1 MLTPPSTAV
10 LLLALSIAPF
20 PTIAQ
25 ASSQA
30 TLLATS
36 PSQSSTNP
44 SAIADSSDST
54 AMSSS
59 SSQSFWDNLSKH
71 WTEADSTKQTFMAI
85 LLIIQFVALF
95 FFIKSTLDKMFGRRA
110 EYRNQRTKRF
120 ARRAAIAAAGG
131 SSKAGIPLSHQRP
144 LYRSDAKPQ
153 LPPRPTQ
160 DHPLA
165 RPSTSL
171 SPQSAFQTTSTG
183 DIILP
188 SWTESG
194 PTPLNIIVEEPEEGL
209 SRSNSPLSSRPHSP
223 LYYRDSPLSPVSPAR
238 QDMPQQSWSARSASP
253 RDNTS
258 LRLRERNDYDMLP
271 FSIDRSSTPDTRL
284 EDVKRPF
291 NRSMYH
297 DEPSSHFPPQSPFPE
312 PSSSQFISPA

>member
-1 MLTPPSTAV
+1 
-10 LLLALSIAPF
+10 
-20 PTIAQ
+20 
-25 ASSQA
+25 
-30 TLLATS
+30 
-36 PSQSSTNP
+36 
-44 SAIADSSDST
+44 
-54 AMSSS
+54 MSSS
-59 SSQSFWDNLSKH
+59 SSQSFWDNLSRH

-85 LLIIQFVALF
+85 LLIIQLVALF
-95 FFIKSTLDKMFGRRA
+95 CCIKGALDKMFGRRA

-144 LYRSDAKPQ
+144 LYRSDAKSQ
-153 LPPRPTQ
+153 LPLRPTQ
-160 DHPLA
+160 DHPLL
-165 RPSTSL
+165 RPSSSL
-171 SPQSAFQTTSTG
+171 SPQSAFLTTPSG

-194 PTPLNIIVEEPEEGL
+194 PTPLNVIVEEPEDGL

-223 LYYRDSPLSPVSPAR
+223 LYYRDSPHSPTSTVH
-238 QDMPQQSWSARSASP
+238 QDVQQQSWSARSASP

-258 LRLRERNDYDMLP
+258 LRLRERNDYGMLP

-291 NRSMYH
+291 NRSIYH
-297 DEPSSHFPPQSPFPE
+297 DERSSHFPSQSPFPE
-312 PSSSQFISPA
+312 HSSQFISPA